1 MVVVNVYVVDTIK
14 SIYVIESSIQKSAVV
29 FAWQMWFVDHF
40 MLPMR
45 GIELIDFNIL
55 PVF

>member
-14 SIYVIESSIQKSAVV
+14 SIYVIESSKKI
-29 FAWQMWFVDHF
+29 
-40 MLPMR
+40 R
-45 GIELIDFNIL
+45 GCFRLTDVICGTFYVANERDRIYRFDIL